1 MSKRES
7 HLLILFGVTGL
18 ILLLLWGYQSY
29 TGFRVRLQNDRVMAE
44 TELREAELYLKSS
57 DSIRDEIEWL
67 SQHEPQPQAG
77 EQVPTKLQQLASAE
91 ASQAGML
98 VKKME
103 ILPDR
108 SAESE
113 ETTHYKVGQVK
124 FTVTGEEKNLYAWFD
139 RMHSPNDFRA
149 ISQLT
154 LSPNREDDSKIDCQ
168 VVFDQWYVP
177 LTPEM

>member
-7 HLLILFGVTGL
+7 NLLLLFGATGL
-18 ILLLLWGYQSY
+18 IFLLLWGYQSY
-29 TGFRVRLQNDRVMAE
+29 AGFRVRLQNDRVAAE
-44 TELREAELYLKSS
+44 NALREAELYLKSS
-57 DSIRDEIEWL
+57 ESIQDEIDWL
-67 SQHEPQPQAG
+67 SQHEPAPQAG

-91 ASQAGML
+91 ATKAGMQ

-113 ETTHYKVGQVK
+113 EATLYRVGQVK
-124 FTVTGEEKNLYAWFD
+124 FTVTGDEKNLYAWFD

-177 LTPEM
+177 LAPEM

>member
-7 HLLILFGVTGL
+7 NLLILFGVTGA

-29 TGFRVRLQNDRVMAE
+29 TSFRARLQSDRMLAE
-44 TELREAELYLKSS
+44 TELREAELYLTSRE
-57 DSIRDEIEWL
+57 SIVDEIEWL
-67 SQHEPQPQAG
+67 SQHEPEPQAG
-77 EQVPTKLQQLASAE
+77 EQVAPKLQQLASAE
-91 ASQAGML
+91 ASRAGMT

-103 ILPDR
+103 ILADR
-108 SAESE
+108 SAESTE
-113 ETTHYKVGQVK
+113 STHYNVGQVK

-139 RMHSPNDFRA
+139 RMHSPNEFRA

-177 LTPEM
+177 LKPEM